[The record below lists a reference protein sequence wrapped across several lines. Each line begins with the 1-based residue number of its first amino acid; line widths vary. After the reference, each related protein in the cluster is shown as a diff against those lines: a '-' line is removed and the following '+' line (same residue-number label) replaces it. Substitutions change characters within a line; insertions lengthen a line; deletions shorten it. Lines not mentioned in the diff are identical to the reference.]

1 MPYALLA
8 FLSLLWGSSFLLI
21 SVAARGFDP
30 LSFAFVRVAIGAAAL
45 WAIAY
50 GLERKWPRGRKLW
63 LRLAG
68 MAAVGQAVPFVL
80 LGDAARRVTSGD
92 LALMMGVAP
101 IVAFLLSRWLG
112 EGPPWSYASALGLTL
127 GLIGVA
133 VAVGGPGGGSVLG
146 KFEAFLSACCYACG
160 ATLSRGASRAVGP
173 STAAAASMTLS
184 AAALGIGWAWSGGSF
199 AALAAIPVA
208 SLQAMAALGQA
219 IPFVLLGDAARRTT
233 SGDLAL
239 MMGAAPIVAFLLS
252 RWLGEGPPWTVAS
265 ALGLALGLIG
275 VAVAVGGP
283 GGGSVLG
290 KFEAFL
296 AACCYA
302 CGATLSR
309 DASRAVGPST
319 AAAAS
324 MTLSSA
330 ALGLGWAWSGGSF
343 AKLAAIPAPSL
354 EAMAALGLANTALAY
369 FVYFALVVRMG
380 ATFATLNNY
389 IVPFVGLILGAVF
402 LHEPVALS
410 AWAGLALV
418 IAGVGLTG
426 RGVGVRPARVAAAPV
441 RP

>member
-45 WAIAY
+45 WVIAF
-50 GLERKWPRGRKLW
+50 GLERKWPRGTKLW

-68 MAAVGQAVPFVL
+68 MAALGQAIPFVL
-80 LGDAARRVTSGD
+80 LGDAARRTTSGD
-92 LALMMGVAP
+92 LALMMGAAP

-146 KFEAFLSACCYACG
+146 KFEAFLSACCYAG
-160 ATLSRGASRAVGP
+160 
-173 STAAAASMTLS
+173 
-184 AAALGIGWAWSGGSF
+184 
-199 AALAAIPVA
+199 
-208 SLQAMAALGQA
+208 
-219 IPFVLLGDAARRTT
+219 
-233 SGDLAL
+233 
-239 MMGAAPIVAFLLS
+239 
-252 RWLGEGPPWTVAS
+252 
-265 ALGLALGLIG
+265 
-275 VAVAVGGP
+275 
-283 GGGSVLG
+283 
-290 KFEAFL
+290 
-296 AACCYA
+296 
-302 CGATLSR
+302 GATLSR

-330 ALGLGWAWSGGSF
+330 VLGIAWGLSGGSL

-354 EAMAALGLANTALAY
+354 EAMAMLGLANTALAY

-389 IVPFVGLILGAVF
+389 IVPFIGLILGAVF
-402 LHEPVALS
+402 LNEPVALS

-426 RGVGVRPARVAAAPV
+426 RGVGVRPRAGVAAAPA